1 MDDRFTDNSFNNWKW
16 EGPGNYVEGNVYAST
31 GSMFEAFWLA
41 NYRGI
46 VRSNEA
52 IVNLEKMSSD
62 QINDAA
68 RDNFTGQAL
77 FLRALFYLN
86 LVVYYEDVP
95 LITELQTLETAQVP
109 KATQQEVL
117 DQIIA
122 DLQRA
127 SDLLP
132 PTQPE
137 ERFGHAAKGAP
148 HGLLSRV
155 YLYDGQWEDRK
166 STRLN
171 SSH

>member
-1 MDDRFTDNSFNNWKW
+1 M
-16 EGPGNYVEGNVYAST
+16 A
-31 GSMFEAFWLA
+31 
-41 NYRGI
+41 
-46 VRSNEA
+46 
-52 IVNLEKMSSD
+52 SD

-117 DQIIA
+117 DQSIA

-137 ERFGHAAKGAP
+137 ERFGHAAKGAAY
-148 HGLLSRV
+148 GLLSHV
-155 YLYDGQWEDRK
+155 YLYDGQWENAAKPDK
-166 STRLN
+166 DVIDLQQYDLTHSYKHPFQKLVEN
-171 SSH
+171 